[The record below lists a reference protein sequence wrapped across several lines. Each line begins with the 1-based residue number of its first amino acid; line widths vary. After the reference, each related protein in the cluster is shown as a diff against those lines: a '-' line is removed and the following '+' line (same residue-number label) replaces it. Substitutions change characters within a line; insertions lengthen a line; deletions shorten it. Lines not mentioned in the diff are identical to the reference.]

1 VLTVGRDALWSELA
15 ELAAVRGAQV
25 HLHLAYDRDVSPG
38 ASRRRRQ
45 LWTNLANYRTLTV
58 LVNAAD
64 ARHLPRPSAPAQ
76 GGSAIWED
84 FRREPH
90 RTARRAGHGPWS
102 AYRLAEAA
110 EGEEVLYA
118 TRTVAPANPHFR
130 EIIRHNP
137 QMLPWYAV
145 GARAICAEPDEGA
158 ASAQEARAAA
168 PAGVAGAP
176 GKSVIVFS

>member
-1 VLTVGRDALWSELA
+1 M
-15 ELAAVRGAQV
+15 
-25 HLHLAYDRDVSPG
+25 
-38 ASRRRRQ
+38 
-45 LWTNLANYRTLTV
+45 

-64 ARHLPRPSAPAQ
+64 ASHLARPSAPAQ

-118 TRTVAPANPHFR
+118 TGAVAAANPHFHD
-130 EIIRHNP
+130 ITRHNP
-137 QMLPWYAV
+137 QMLPWYAA
-145 GARAICAEPDEGA
+145 GARAICAELGEGG

-176 GKSVIVFS
+176 GEPAIVFS